1 MFYPSLMP
9 HESIMSEQI
18 FSLAALTVLELSP
31 PQMVEAAARAGYS
44 HVGLRLEPAT
54 AEEYH
59 FPLVADLGLRRQ
71 TAKAL
76 SDTGIKVLDIE
87 ILRLKP
93 ATDVRAFEVFLE
105 VGAEFGATE
114 LLIAGNDPDEARLT
128 EHFALLCDLAKPYG
142 IYPHLE
148 FMPWTDTP
156 DLSKALRIVENAD
169 RSNGCVLV
177 DAFHFNRS
185 RSSLDQLAAAVREK
199 PYRFR
204 YTQMCDV
211 VGPVPDHMDE
221 ILRQARNE
229 RRFPGD
235 GDCDLQG
242 LLQALPRHVPISIEA
257 PTREQ
262 PPLDGFERAAAG
274 LKKMREVLAR

>member
-1 MFYPSLMP
+1 
-9 HESIMSEQI
+9 MSEQI

-31 PQMVEAAARAGYS
+31 PAMVEAAARAGYS

-59 FPLVADLGLRRQ
+59 FPLMADLDLRRQ
-71 TAKAL
+71 THKAL

-93 ATDVRAFEVFLE
+93 HTRVQDFKAFLE
-105 VGAEFGATE
+105 VGADFGATE
-114 LLIAGNDPDEARLT
+114 LLIAGNDPDEARVT
-128 EHFALLCDLAKPYG
+128 ENFAELCDLAKPFG

-148 FMPWTDTP
+148 FMPWTDSP
-156 DLSKALRIVENAD
+156 NLSHALRVVGNAG

-177 DAFHFNRS
+177 DAFHLNRS
-185 RSSLDQLAAAVREK
+185 RSSLDELAAAVK
-199 PYRFR
+199 SNPQRFR
-204 YTQMCDV
+204 YAQLCDV
-211 VGPVPDHMDE
+211 VGPVPDDMSE

-235 GDCDLQG
+235 GDCDLTG
-242 LLQALPRHVPISIEA
+242 LLRALPRQIPISLEA

-262 PPLDGFERAAAG
+262 PPLDGCQRAQVG
-274 LKKMREVLAR
+274 LQKMRAVLGQA

>member
-1 MFYPSLMP
+1 MPS
-9 HESIMSEQI
+9 ETTMSEQI
-18 FSLAALTVLELSP
+18 YSLAALTVLELSP
-31 PQMVEAAARAGYS
+31 PDMVEAAARAGYS

-54 AEEYH
+54 PQEYH
-59 FPLVADLGLRRQ
+59 YPLVADLVLRRQ

-93 ATDVRAFEVFLE
+93 ETRVRDFEIFLQ

-114 LLIAGNDPDEARLT
+114 LLVAGNDPDEARQT
-128 EHFALLCDLAKPYG
+128 ANFAELCDLALPYG

-148 FMPWTDTP
+148 FMPWTDAP
-156 DLSKALRIVENAD
+156 DLTTALRIVENAG

-185 RSSLDQLAAAVREK
+185 RSSLDELKAAVQAN
-199 PYRFR
+199 PQRFR
-204 YTQMCDV
+204 YAQMCDV
-211 VGPVPDHMDE
+211 AGPVPDSMDE

-235 GDCDLQG
+235 GDCDLRG
-242 LLQALPRHVPISIEA
+242 LLQALPRHVPISVEA
-257 PTREQ
+257 PTRQE
-262 PPLDGFERAAAG
+262 PPLDGSQRAEVG
-274 LKKMREVLAR
+274 LRKMQALM